1 PLQKTFL
8 ACLLVLSV
16 SVTASN
22 AYCYFLPLNPVK
34 RGDEIIGSYD
44 KKGEP
49 HEFNSHW
56 KTEDC
61 LECSCSKF
69 GISCCTTYA
78 RPVNFDEEKCISI
91 FNNTACVYEVVEKA
105 DHSKTCEVHEW
116 VG

>member
-1 PLQKTFL
+1 RQAILGNLMLLRTRENSRSDSCPHATF
-8 ACLLVLSV
+8 S
-16 SVTASN
+16 
-22 AYCYFLPLNPVK
+22 
-34 RGDEIIGSYD
+34 GSYD
-44 KKGEP
+44 MKGEP

-69 GISCCTTYA
+69 GISCCAT
-78 RPVNFDEEKCISI
+78 PVNFDEEKCVSI
-91 FNNTACVYEVVEKA
+91 FNNTACAYEVVEKA

>member
-1 PLQKTFL
+1 YKWILSREVAEAYFIHLHMISFFFCPHATF
-8 ACLLVLSV
+8 S
-16 SVTASN
+16 
-22 AYCYFLPLNPVK
+22 
-34 RGDEIIGSYD
+34 GSYD
-44 KKGEP
+44 MKGEP

-69 GISCCTTYA
+69 GISCCAT
-78 RPVNFDEEKCISI
+78 PVNFDEEKCVSI
-91 FNNTACVYEVVEKA
+91 FNNTACAYEVVEKA